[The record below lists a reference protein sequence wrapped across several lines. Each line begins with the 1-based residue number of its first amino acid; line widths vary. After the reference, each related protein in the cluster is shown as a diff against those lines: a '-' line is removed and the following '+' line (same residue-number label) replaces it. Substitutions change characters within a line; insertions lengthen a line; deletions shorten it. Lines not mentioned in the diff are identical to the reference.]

1 MMIFC
6 VEDDRGIRELMTYTL
21 SASGYEALGLKDGKE
36 LDEALK
42 DTKPDLITL
51 DIMLP
56 NEDGISI
63 LKRLKNDERY
73 HDIPIIMASAKGEEY
88 DKVIGLDLGAD
99 DYLAKPFG
107 MMEMVSRIKAVLR
120 RSEVTNKKQELR
132 NGPIYL
138 NNIKHIVIVDGK
150 EIELTLKEYEL
161 LLLFMNNIGIVFTRE
176 HLLASIWDS
185 NFVGESRTIDVHVGT
200 LRNKLGNCGSCIKTL
215 RGVGYKMEAIYEEKD
230 I

>member
-1 MMIFC
+1 MMIYC

-21 SASGYEALGLKDGKE
+21 NASGYDALGLKDGKE

-42 DTKPDLITL
+42 NEKPALITL

-120 RSEVTNKKQELR
+120 RSETANKKEELR
-132 NGPIYL
+132 NGPICI
-138 NNIKHIVIVDGK
+138 NDIKHTVKIHDVTVD
-150 EIELTLKEYEL
+150 LTLKEYEL
-161 LLLFMNNIGIVFTRE
+161 LLLFMKNIGIVFTRE
-176 HLLASIWDS
+176 HLLTSVWDS

-200 LRNKLGNCGSCIKTL
+200 LRNKLGEYGSCIKTL

>member
-21 SASGYEALGLKDGKE
+21 NASGYDALGLKDGKE

-42 DTKPDLITL
+42 NEKPCLITL

-161 LLLFMNNIGIVFTRE
+161 LLLFMNNISIVFTRE

>member
-21 SASGYEALGLKDGKE
+21 NASGYEALGLKDGKE

-42 DTKPDLITL
+42 SEKPCLITL

-138 NNIKHIVIVDGK
+138 NNIKHIVTVDDK

>member
-21 SASGYEALGLKDGKE
+21 NASGYDALGLKDGKE

-42 DTKPDLITL
+42 NEKPCLITL

-73 HDIPIIMASAKGEEY
+73 RDIPIIMASAKGEEY

-200 LRNKLGNCGSCIKTL
+200 LRNKLGKYGSCIKTL
-215 RGVGYKMEAIYEEKD
+215 RGVGYKMEAIYEEKN

>member
-21 SASGYEALGLKDGKE
+21 NASGYEALGLKDGKE

-42 DTKPDLITL
+42 SEKPCLITL

-200 LRNKLGNCGSCIKTL
+200 LRNKLGNFGSCIKTL

>member
-21 SASGYEALGLKDGKE
+21 NASGYDALGLKDGKE

-42 DTKPDLITL
+42 NEKPCLITL

-120 RSEVTNKKQELR
+120 RSEAVNKKQELR

>member
-1 MMIFC
+1 
-6 VEDDRGIRELMTYTL
+6 
-21 SASGYEALGLKDGKE
+21 
-36 LDEALK
+36 
-42 DTKPDLITL
+42 
-51 DIMLP
+51 MLP

-138 NNIKHIVIVDGK
+138 NNIKHIVTVDGK

>member
-21 SASGYEALGLKDGKE
+21 SASGYKALGLKDGKE

-42 DTKPDLITL
+42 NEKPCLITL

-120 RSEVTNKKQELR
+120 RSEAVNKKQELR

-200 LRNKLGNCGSCIKTL
+200 LRNKLGKYGACIKTL

>member
-21 SASGYEALGLKDGKE
+21 NASGYDALGLKDGKE

-42 DTKPDLITL
+42 NEKPCLITL

-73 HDIPIIMASAKGEEY
+73 RDIPIIMASAKGEEY

-161 LLLFMNNIGIVFTRE
+161 LLLLMNNIGIVFTRE

-200 LRNKLGNCGSCIKTL
+200 LRNKLGSCGSCIKTL
-215 RGVGYKMEAIYEEKD
+215 RGVGYKMEAIYEEKN

>member
-21 SASGYEALGLKDGKE
+21 NASGYDALGLKDGKE

-42 DTKPDLITL
+42 NEKPCLITL

-73 HDIPIIMASAKGEEY
+73 RDIPIIMASAKGEEY

-200 LRNKLGNCGSCIKTL
+200 LRNKLGKYGACIKTL

>member
-21 SASGYEALGLKDGKE
+21 SASGYKALGLKDGKE

-42 DTKPDLITL
+42 NTKPDLITL

-120 RSEVTNKKQELR
+120 RSEATSKKQELR

-161 LLLFMNNIGIVFTRE
+161 LLLLMNNIGIVFTRE

-215 RGVGYKMEAIYEEKD
+215 RGVGYKMEAIYEEKN

>member
-21 SASGYEALGLKDGKE
+21 NASGYDALGLKDGKE

-42 DTKPDLITL
+42 NEKPCLITL

-73 HDIPIIMASAKGEEY
+73 RDIPIIMASAKGEEY

-120 RSEVTNKKQELR
+120 RSEAVNKKQELR

-161 LLLFMNNIGIVFTRE
+161 LLLLMNNIGIVFTRE

-200 LRNKLGNCGSCIKTL
+200 LRNKLGSCGSCIKTL
-215 RGVGYKMEAIYEEKD
+215 RGVGYKMEAIYEEKN

>member
-21 SASGYEALGLKDGKE
+21 NASGYDALGLKDGKE

-42 DTKPDLITL
+42 NEKPCLITL

-73 HDIPIIMASAKGEEY
+73 RDIPIIMASAKGEEY

-138 NNIKHIVIVDGK
+138 NNIKHVVFVDNK

-161 LLLFMNNIGIVFTRE
+161 LLLLMNNIGIVFTRE

>member
-21 SASGYEALGLKDGKE
+21 NASGYDALGLKDGKE

-42 DTKPDLITL
+42 NEKPCLITL

-73 HDIPIIMASAKGEEY
+73 RDIPIIMASAKGEEY

-138 NNIKHIVIVDGK
+138 NNIKHIVIVDDK

-215 RGVGYKMEAIYEEKD
+215 RGVGYKMEAIYEEKN

>member
-21 SASGYEALGLKDGKE
+21 SASGYDALGLKDGKE

-42 DTKPDLITL
+42 NTKPDLITL

-73 HDIPIIMASAKGEEY
+73 RDIPIIMASAKGEEY

-200 LRNKLGNCGSCIKTL
+200 LRNKLGKYGACIKTL
-215 RGVGYKMEAIYEEKD
+215 RGVGYKMEAIYEEKN

>member
-1 MMIFC
+1 MIYC

-21 SASGYEALGLKDGKE
+21 NVSGIKAEGLKDGKE

-42 DTKPDLITL
+42 KEKPSLITL

-56 NEDGISI
+56 GEDGISI

-73 HDIPIIMASAKGEEY
+73 RNIPIIIASAKGEEY

-120 RSEVTNKKQELR
+120 RSDTSSNNVILK
-132 NGPIYL
+132 NGPITL
-138 NNIKHIVIVDGK
+138 SPDEHIVKVDNC

-161 LLLFMNNIGIVFTRE
+161 LELFMNNIGLVFTRE
-176 HLLASIWDS
+176 NLLSSVWGS
-185 NFVGESRTIDVHVGT
+185 NFVGESRTIDVHIGT
-200 LRNKLGNCGSCIKTL
+200 LRNKLGDCGSCIKTL
-215 RGVGYKMEAIYEEKD
+215 RGVGYKMEAI

>member
-21 SASGYEALGLKDGKE
+21 NASGYDALGLKDGKE

-42 DTKPDLITL
+42 NEKPCLITL

-138 NNIKHIVIVDGK
+138 NNIKHIVTVDGK

-200 LRNKLGNCGSCIKTL
+200 LRNKLGNWGSCIKTL

>member
-21 SASGYEALGLKDGKE
+21 SASGYKALGLKDGKE

-42 DTKPDLITL
+42 NTKPALITL

-120 RSEVTNKKQELR
+120 RSEAVNKKQELR

-200 LRNKLGNCGSCIKTL
+200 LRNKLGKYGTCIKTL

>member
-21 SASGYEALGLKDGKE
+21 NASGYDALGLKDGKE

-42 DTKPDLITL
+42 NEKPCLITL

-73 HDIPIIMASAKGEEY
+73 RDIPIIMASAKGEEY

-138 NNIKHIVIVDGK
+138 NNIKHVVFVDNK

-161 LLLFMNNIGIVFTRE
+161 LLLLMNNIGIVFTRE

-200 LRNKLGNCGSCIKTL
+200 LRNKLGSCGSCIKTL

>member
-1 MMIFC
+1 MIFC

-21 SASGYEALGLKDGKE
+21 SASGYDALGLKDGKE

-42 DTKPDLITL
+42 NEKPCLITL

-120 RSEVTNKKQELR
+120 RSEATSKKQELR

-200 LRNKLGNCGSCIKTL
+200 LRNKLGKYGACIKTL

>member
-21 SASGYEALGLKDGKE
+21 NASGYDALGLKDGKE

-42 DTKPDLITL
+42 NEKPCLITL

-138 NNIKHIVIVDGK
+138 NNIKHIVTVDGK

-200 LRNKLGNCGSCIKTL
+200 LRNKLGNWGSCIKTL
-215 RGVGYKMEAIYEEKD
+215 RGVGYKMEAIYEEKN

>member
-21 SASGYEALGLKDGKE
+21 SASGYDALGLKDGKE
-36 LDEALK
+36 LDETLK
-42 DTKPDLITL
+42 NTKPDLITL

-120 RSEVTNKKQELR
+120 RSEAVNKKQELR

-200 LRNKLGNCGSCIKTL
+200 LRNKLGKYGTCIKTL
-215 RGVGYKMEAIYEEKD
+215 RGVGYKMEAIYEEKN

>member
-21 SASGYEALGLKDGKE
+21 NASGYDALGLKDGKE

-42 DTKPDLITL
+42 NEKPCLITL

-73 HDIPIIMASAKGEEY
+73 RDIPIIMASAKGEEY

-161 LLLFMNNIGIVFTRE
+161 LLLLMNNIGIVFTRE

-200 LRNKLGNCGSCIKTL
+200 LRNKLGNFGSCIKTL

>member
-21 SASGYEALGLKDGKE
+21 NASGYDALVLKDGKE

-42 DTKPDLITL
+42 NEKPCLITL

-138 NNIKHIVIVDGK
+138 NNIKHIVIVDCK

>member
-21 SASGYEALGLKDGKE
+21 NASGYDALGLKDGKE

-42 DTKPDLITL
+42 NQKPCLITL

-107 MMEMVSRIKAVLR
+107 MMEIVSRIKAVLR

-138 NNIKHIVIVDGK
+138 NNIKHIVNVDGK

-200 LRNKLGNCGSCIKTL
+200 LRNKLGNFGSCIKTL

>member
-21 SASGYEALGLKDGKE
+21 NASGYEALGLKDGKE

-42 DTKPDLITL
+42 SEKPCLITL

-138 NNIKHIVIVDGK
+138 NNIKHIVTVDDK

-215 RGVGYKMEAIYEEKD
+215 RGVGYKMEAIYEEKN

>member
-21 SASGYEALGLKDGKE
+21 NASGYDALGLKDGKE

-42 DTKPDLITL
+42 NEKPCLITL

-138 NNIKHIVIVDGK
+138 NNIKHIVTVDGK

-200 LRNKLGNCGSCIKTL
+200 LRNKLGNFGSCIKTL

>member
-21 SASGYEALGLKDGKE
+21 SASGYDALGLKDGKE

-42 DTKPDLITL
+42 NEKPCLITL

-120 RSEVTNKKQELR
+120 RSEATSKKQELR

-200 LRNKLGNCGSCIKTL
+200 LRNKLGKYGACIKTL

>member
-21 SASGYEALGLKDGKE
+21 NASGYEALGLKDGKE

-42 DTKPDLITL
+42 SEKPCLITL

-138 NNIKHIVIVDGK
+138 NNIKHIVTVDDK

-200 LRNKLGNCGSCIKTL
+200 LRNKLGNFGSCIKTL

>member
-42 DTKPDLITL
+42 NEKPCLITL

>member
-21 SASGYEALGLKDGKE
+21 SASGYDALGLKDGKE

-42 DTKPDLITL
+42 NEKPCLITL

-215 RGVGYKMEAIYEEKD
+215 RGVGYKMEAIYEEKN

>member
-21 SASGYEALGLKDGKE
+21 NASGYEALGLKDGKE

-42 DTKPDLITL
+42 SEKPCLITL

-73 HDIPIIMASAKGEEY
+73 RDIPIIMASAKGEEY

-107 MMEMVSRIKAVLR
+107 RMEMVSRIKAVLR

-138 NNIKHIVIVDGK
+138 NNIKHIVTVDGK

-161 LLLFMNNIGIVFTRE
+161 LLLFKNNIGIVFTRE

>member
-21 SASGYEALGLKDGKE
+21 SASGYDALGLKDGKE

-42 DTKPDLITL
+42 SEKPCLITL

-107 MMEMVSRIKAVLR
+107 MMEIVSRIKAVLR

-138 NNIKHIVIVDGK
+138 NNIKHIVTVDGK

>member
-21 SASGYEALGLKDGKE
+21 NASGYDALGLKDGKE

-42 DTKPDLITL
+42 NEKPCLITL

-73 HDIPIIMASAKGEEY
+73 RDIPIIMASAKGEEY

-200 LRNKLGNCGSCIKTL
+200 LRNKLGNFGSCIKTL

>member
-42 DTKPDLITL
+42 NTKPDLITL

-120 RSEVTNKKQELR
+120 RSEATSKKQELR

-161 LLLFMNNIGIVFTRE
+161 LLLFMNNIGIFFTRE

-200 LRNKLGNCGSCIKTL
+200 LRNKLGKYGACIKTL

>member
-42 DTKPDLITL
+42 NTKPDLITL

-200 LRNKLGNCGSCIKTL
+200 LRNKLGKYGACIKTL

>member
-42 DTKPDLITL
+42 NTKPDLITL

-120 RSEVTNKKQELR
+120 RSEAVNKKQELR

-200 LRNKLGNCGSCIKTL
+200 LRNKLGKYGTCIKTL

>member
-21 SASGYEALGLKDGKE
+21 NASGYDALGLKDGKE

-42 DTKPDLITL
+42 NEKPCLITL

-161 LLLFMNNIGIVFTRE
+161 LLLLMNNIGIVFTRE

-215 RGVGYKMEAIYEEKD
+215 RGVGYKMEAIYEEKN